1 MDNTEVRNFIKGIE
15 SLSTIPVV
23 LKGIMDITSDPDS
36 SPEELYKLIAY
47 DQTLAERVIRM
58 ANSPFF
64 RHAGRVTDIE
74 QAVMFLGYEHIRNI
88 AISMGVFM
96 MFSKKTD
103 RNLRQF
109 WAHCYEV
116 ATTAAL
122 VAQRTTMVNAS
133 TAYLA
138 GLLHDIGR
146 LIFFSLHFQQYRS
159 ILGTDDLLERE
170 LEVFGCD
177 HALAGSWFAEKAKL
191 PEEIT
196 LSVRY
201 HHAPSQ
207 ATSYQDI
214 VSVVAISEALSR
226 RFSPK
231 IEDDGIWTG
240 DHDAILLELSLGSED
255 INEIEEKLR
264 VEEAEIS
271 RFLDLG

>member
-240 DHDAILLELSLGSED
+240 DHDAILLELSLDSED

>member
-1 MDNTEVRNFIKGIE
+1 MDASEVRDFIKGIE

-74 QAVMFLGYEHIRNI
+74 QAVMFLGYENIRNI
-88 AISMGVFM
+88 AVSMGVFM
-96 MFSKKTD
+96 MFNKKSD

-116 ATTAAL
+116 ATTAGLIAES
-122 VAQRTTMVNAS
+122 TTMVNSS
-133 TAYLA
+133 TAFLA

-146 LIFFSLHFQQYRS
+146 LIFFSLNFHQYRA
-159 ILGTDDLLERE
+159 ILGTDDLLEKE
-170 LEVFGCD
+170 TGIFGCN

-191 PEEIT
+191 PEEII

-201 HHAPSQ
+201 HHEPSA
-207 ATSYQDI
+207 ATSYHDI
-214 VSVVAISEALSR
+214 VSVLAISEALSR

-240 DHDAILLELSLGSED
+240 DHDAILLELSLTSED
-255 INEIEEKLR
+255 LDDIEQKLR
-264 VEEAEIS
+264 VEEVEIN
-271 RFLDLG
+271 RFLDLQ

>member
-1 MDNTEVRNFIKGIE
+1 MEASEVRKYIDGIE

-23 LKGIMDITSDPDS
+23 LKRVMDITGDPDTP
-36 SPEELYKLIAY
+36 PEELYKVITY

-64 RHAGRVTDIE
+64 RHAGRITDIG

-88 AISMGVFM
+88 AISMSVLM
-96 MFSKKTD
+96 MFTRKNDT
-103 RNLRQF
+103 NLRQF

-116 ATTAAL
+116 GT
-122 VAQRTTMVNAS
+122 VAGLIASSATMVNPS
-133 TAYLA
+133 TAFLA

-146 LIFFSLHFQQYRS
+146 LIFFSMNFQQYRA

-170 LEVFGCD
+170 LSIFGCD
-177 HALAGSWFAEKAKL
+177 HAVAGSWFAEKAKL
-191 PEEIT
+191 SPEIT
-196 LSVRY
+196 LAVRY
-201 HHAPSQ
+201 HHSPSA
-207 ATSYQDI
+207 ATDYRDI

-240 DHDAILLELSLGSED
+240 EHDAILLELSLGND
-255 INEIEEKLR
+255 DLAEIENKILS
-264 VEEAEIS
+264 EEGEV
-271 RFLDLG
+271 RDFLDLR